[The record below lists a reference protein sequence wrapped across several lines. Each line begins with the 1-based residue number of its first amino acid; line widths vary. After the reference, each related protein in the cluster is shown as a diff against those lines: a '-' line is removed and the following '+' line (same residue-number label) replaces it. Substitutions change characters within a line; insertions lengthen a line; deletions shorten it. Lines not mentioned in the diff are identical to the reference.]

1 MINAQI
7 NKFIT
12 ESHITMVLRKVTV
25 IFITVVLYCTWV
37 LCRDT
42 SH

>member
-12 ESHITMVLRKVTV
+12 ESHITEKGHCYIYNCSTILYMGTV
-25 IFITVVLYCTWV
+25 
-37 LCRDT
+37 
-42 SH
+42 